1 MYDRDGRRIERVRE
15 ESDQD
20 VLLHTCMKL
29 SNNAFTYFLKVIVRF
44 FLETD

>member
-15 ESDQD
+15 ESGQD
-20 VLLHTCMKL
+20 VLHTCMKL